1 MSFWRSIFVSL
12 AFGLPA
18 IFIGIAAGLA
28 PDAVINGA
36 AAAAGAFSVLNY
48 RPS

>member
-1 MSFWRSIFVSL
+1 MSFRRSVFVAL
-12 AFGLPA
+12 AFLLPA
-18 IFIGIAAGLA
+18 IFIGLAAGLA
-28 PDAVINGA
+28 PDAVIDGA

>member
-1 MSFWRSIFVSL
+1 MSFQRTILFSL

-18 IFIGIAAGLA
+18 IFIGLAAGLA
-28 PDAVINGA
+28 PDAVVNGA
-36 AAAAGAFSVLNY
+36 AAAGGAFSVLNY

>member
-1 MSFWRSIFVSL
+1 MSFKRSMFISL

-18 IFIGIAAGLA
+18 IFIGIALGLA
-28 PDAVINGA
+28 PDAVVNGA
-36 AAAAGAFSVLNY
+36 AAAAGMFSVFNY

>member
-1 MSFWRSIFVSL
+1 MSFRRTIFVSL

-18 IFIGIAAGLA
+18 IFVGLA
-28 PDAVINGA
+28 LGLASDAVTNGA
-36 AAAAGAFSVLNY
+36 AAAAGAFSVFNY